1 MRRYLVFISLTI
13 MLLASV
19 KAFAG
24 DDSKQYNALI
34 EMPKGSVSGICM
46 LVQEGDTIKGAIV
59 NEFGITAMDF
69 YYLRSTDKVKLEH
82 IIAML
87 DKWYIKKVLRKDL
100 RELIH
105 ALKQGEYV
113 YVNKRHHIT
122 YTLTPIA
129 D

>member
-1 MRRYLVFISLTI
+1 MRRYLVFISLAI
-13 MLLASV
+13 MLLVSA
-19 KAFAG
+19 KAIANDG
-24 DDSKQYNALI
+24 SKQYNALI

-69 YYLRSTDKVKLEH
+69 YFFTNKGKVKLKH
-82 IIAML
+82 VIAML

-100 RELIH
+100 RELMH

-122 YTLTPIA
+122 YTLTPIT